1 MPGLAC
7 PAMKTWRRWAVQ
19 GGSGPVSLKL
29 KKNIKTHPG
38 YYSIQF
44 SHQKYFISEYLL
56 YCINHNIWLFKILS
70 REEYITVF
78 EIPEILSYL
87 TVQHNFEIYR
97 NRAQM

>member
-1 MPGLAC
+1 MPGLAY

-19 GGSGPVSLKL
+19 GGSGPGSLKL

-44 SHQKYFISEYLL
+44 LHQNALFLNSYYTVSITIYGYLKF
-56 YCINHNIWLFKILS
+56 CQ
-70 REEYITVF
+70 EYITVF